1 MLAGVGSV
9 AVLVRDAK
17 KSAEWYCEKLGFEVV
32 AQDRHLVFLRPL
44 GSSLPMIHLCGEC
57 DDWQGDRPGGRTG
70 IWFRCGE
77 TQRTEIVPGV
87 FLPASPPEDV
97 EKVYHE
103 LRGRGVEFVQELTDT
118 GWGKMAVFRD
128 LDGNEFEIS

>member
-9 AVLVRDAK
+9 AILVRDAK
-17 KSAEWYCEKLGFEVV
+17 QATEWYCEKLGFEVV
-32 AQDRHLVFLRPL
+32 TKDRHLVFLRPL
-44 GSSLPMIHLCGEC
+44 GSSLPLVHLCGEC
-57 DDWQGDRPGGRTG
+57 DDWQGDSPGGRTG

-77 TQRTEIVPGV
+77 TRRTEILPGV
-87 FLPASPPEDV
+87 FLPASAPEDV

-103 LRGRGVEFVQELTDT
+103 LRARGVEFVQELTDT